1 MRVRGDTEA
10 CLCTAERLRRAS
22 EAVRCGADGLRAVR
36 SSVPSWTGDAADG
49 WAATVLAHSDAG
61 RDLADL
67 VGALADTL
75 ARHAEG
81 LAGLKQQGR
90 ALRERADAAGL
101 FMDGDGWVAPLPLPR
116 AAPASPLQELFRTW
130 PLLSPE
136 HVREE
141 LLRAVAW
148 LRRAEQDL
156 HDELVRQL
164 RRLDVRAA
172 VPPPG
177 TPSLP
182 TWWDLPP
189 TVADAGSRV
198 LSHGSAAGVSATG
211 RALSRALPGAGL
223 VYGIAVDVGAHD
235 RPVGEAVLRNGV
247 AAGASAG
254 AVVAAGALAPAA
266 IAAAPVLLPVAIA
279 VGVGLAAAAL
289 VDAATHRGPPPEDLD
304 RFRPRPRPAPGP
316 PPVPPGTRS
325 APPVSA
331 TTACK
336 APFPVEAAPS
346 PSRSPSY
353 GEPTTTT
360 REAP

>member
-1 MRVRGDTEA
+1 MQVRGDAEA
-10 CLCTAERLRRAS
+10 CRRTAEHLQRAREAARRDA
-22 EAVRCGADGLRAVR
+22 EGLRAVR

-61 RDLADL
+61 RDLAHL

-75 ARHAEG
+75 ARHADG
-81 LAGLKQQGR
+81 LAGLKGQGR
-90 ALRERADAAGL
+90 VLRERARAAGL
-101 FMDGDGWVAPLPLPR
+101 HMDDDGWVAPLPLPR

-130 PLLSPE
+130 PMLTPE
-136 HVREE
+136 QVREE
-141 LLRAVAW
+141 LLRAVAS
-148 LRRAEQDL
+148 LRWAEQDL

-164 RRLDVRAA
+164 RRLDVRAV

-177 TPSLP
+177 MPSLP
-182 TWWDLPP
+182 SWWDLPP

-211 RALSRALPGAGL
+211 RALSRTLPGAGL
-223 VYGIAVDVGAHD
+223 VYGIAVDVGANG
-235 RPVGEAVLRNGV
+235 RPVREAVLRNGV

-254 AVVAAGALAPAA
+254 AVVAVGALAPAA

-279 VGVGLAAAAL
+279 VGVGLAAAAV

-304 RFRPRPRPAPGP
+304 RHRARPRPAPGP

-336 APFPVEAAPS
+336 IPLPVDVAPS
-346 PSRSPSY
+346 PSGSPAY
-353 GEPTTTT
+353 GPPTTTT
-360 REAP
+360 RQGP